1 MNGKALTLKEAAA
14 LLGVSYSTVYA
25 HKESMGFFQIGN
37 QWRIWPDKLKF
48 ATEYNPDRPARTEP
62 RSKKWQSEGAKART
76 SGTSTSVSQAA
87 AALEKRLARPT
98 ERKLRSITTR

>member
-1 MNGKALTLKEAAA
+1 MEPALTLKEAAA

-25 HKESMGFFQIGN
+25 HKEEMGFFQIGN
-37 QWRIWPDKLKF
+37 QWRIWPDKLKL
-48 ATEYNPDRPARTEP
+48 ATAYNPNRPAQTEP
-62 RSKKWQSEGAKART
+62 RSKKCQSESAKAQT

-98 ERKLRSITTR
+98 ERKLRSITIR